1 MYYTDQNEL
10 HFDISGGRGEF
21 GPHSCWMPPYIGTW
35 ENPTSQYVLRVLDY
49 YLGRQT

>member
-1 MYYTDQNEL
+1 MLIKMRYILIFQ
-10 HFDISGGRGEF
+10 GGGGGF